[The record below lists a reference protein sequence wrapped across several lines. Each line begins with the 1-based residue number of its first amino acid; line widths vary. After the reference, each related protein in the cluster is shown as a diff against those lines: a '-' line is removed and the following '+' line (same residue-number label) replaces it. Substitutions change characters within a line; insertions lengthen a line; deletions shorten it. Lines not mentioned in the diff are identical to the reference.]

1 MQNEKTV
8 IVTVTEGGVSSTNA
22 KTTTELYMEKSE
34 KIEEIKKEGEEKPNE

>member
-8 IVTVTEGGVSSTNA
+8 IVTMTEGGVNSTKA

-34 KIEEIKKEGEEKPNE
+34 KVEEIKKESKEKPNE